1 MQLLFAKLVEYRH
14 DVDEALLNTRYW
26 NDVDEALLNTR
37 YWNDVDEALLNT
49 RYWND
54 VDEEL
59 ELDMDVLD
67 DLSGEAAEVVF
78 F

>member
-1 MQLLFAKLVEYRH
+1 MKWDR
-14 DVDEALLNTRYW
+14 
-26 NDVDEALLNTR
+26 
-37 YWNDVDEALLNT
+37 NT

-67 DLSGEAAEVVF
+67 DLSGEAAEVGFFLKSAQWFIFLKKIGCVVF
-78 F
+78 HDRRR